1 MFGWFR
7 KPAAGTELP
16 LKPQPVGVNQTP
28 SERETRNKARLKRLH
43 AALAV
48 ATTAERRASLA
59 AELQR
64 RATTGR

>member
-7 KPAAGTELP
+7 KSAGTKLP
-16 LKPQPVGVNQTP
+16 LTPQPVSVNQTP
-28 SERETRNKARLKRLH
+28 SERETRNKARMKRLH

-48 ATTAERRASLA
+48 ATTAERRAALQ
-59 AELQR
+59 AELAR